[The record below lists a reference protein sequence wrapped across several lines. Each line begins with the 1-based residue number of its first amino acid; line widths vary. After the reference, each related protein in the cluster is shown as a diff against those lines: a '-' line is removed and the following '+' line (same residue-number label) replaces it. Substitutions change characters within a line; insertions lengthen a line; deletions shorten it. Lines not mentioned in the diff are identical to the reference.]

1 MPDAFFIYLYLYNK
15 KYKTPSPR
23 TKYVTKSFYYLFI
36 YLLIYNGLVCFTL
49 YRRVSLVFFPHEDK
63 IRTKIHTIKDVC
75 LYIGGAACV
84 QPWAVSPPFTNA
96 QRSARAPSSIAIFHR
111 TRASIVR
118 SVGMLGEEE
127 AASPSALLSW
137 AAALLLGA
145 AALVLLDAAA
155 RRAHG
160 WYREAPLGAARR
172 ARLPPGEMGW
182 PVVGGMW
189 AFLRAFKSGKPDA
202 FIASFVRR

>member
-1 MPDAFFIYLYLYNK
+1 M
-15 KYKTPSPR
+15 
-23 TKYVTKSFYYLFI
+23 
-36 YLLIYNGLVCFTL
+36 
-49 YRRVSLVFFPHEDK
+49 
-63 IRTKIHTIKDVC
+63 
-75 LYIGGAACV
+75 
-84 QPWAVSPPFTNA
+84 
-96 QRSARAPSSIAIFHR
+96 
-111 TRASIVR
+111 
-118 SVGMLGEEE
+118 EE
-127 AASPSALLSW
+127 AASASASALPSW
-137 AAALLLGA
+137 AALVLLSA
-145 AALVLLDAAA
+145 AALVLVDAAA